1 MTAFESLGDVNLLA
15 LTNNNKAQDVVNK
28 KQDILDNLAQYYN
41 LSPTKI
47 LFVGFSSF
55 VLADVAE
62 EITITA
68 ISDDVKSY
76 LTKQNVK
83 YKYIPEVEMLD
94 YRKQFEVVVAVDE
107 FFTYADSDSTQKDLV
122 AQICNLATDYV
133 MVNLTEQVYAQRQMI
148 KDIH

>member
-55 VLADVAE
+55 VLAKFPQ
-62 EITITA
+62 EIAITA
-68 ISDDVKSY
+68 IS
-76 LTKQNVK
+76 
-83 YKYIPEVEMLD
+83 E
-94 YRKQFEVVVAVDE
+94 EVV
-107 FFTYADSDSTQKDLV
+107 S
-122 AQICNLATDYV
+122 
-133 MVNLTEQVYAQRQMI
+133 
-148 KDIH
+148 